1 MFYFF
6 MLFHRSATPNWTD
19 KMSLSVIIPTYNRM
33 ETLERALSSV
43 FEQSLPD
50 SIKSMQVIV
59 VDDGSSDGTNE
70 MVADR
75 FPQAMYLQQ
84 RNSGVSQ
91 ARNVGIQAANG
102 DWIALLD
109 SDDQWLDDKLIKQFK
124 LLEQSALLV
133 CHSEEIWIRNGVRVN
148 QMKKHQKQ
156 GGWIFEKCLPLCA
169 MSPSSIIIHQS
180 VLASVGLFDEALP
193 VCEDY
198 DLWLRITAEFEVAF
212 EASPCINKFG
222 GHEDQLSRQY
232 WGMDRYRVIAL
243 DKILNTDLPPNLANA
258 AIEMITTKL
267 HILLNGAKKHNN
279 TALQQECLVLLDR
292 WKK

>member
-1 MFYFF
+1 
-6 MLFHRSATPNWTD
+6 
-19 KMSLSVIIPTYNRM
+19 MSLSVIIPTYNRM
-33 ETLERALSSV
+33 DTLECALSSV
-43 FEQSLPD
+43 FAQSLPD

-59 VDDGSSDGTNE
+59 VDDGSSDSTSE
-70 MVADR
+70 MVANL
-75 FPQAMYLQQ
+75 FPQAMYLRQE
-84 RNSGVSQ
+84 NSGVSQ
-91 ARNVGIQAANG
+91 ARNLGIQAASG

-124 LLEQSALLV
+124 LLELSGLLV
-133 CHSEEIWIRNGVRVN
+133 SHSEEIWIRNGVRVN

-156 GGWIFEKCLPLCA
+156 GGWIFERCLPLCA
-169 MSPSSIIIHQS
+169 MSPSSNIIHQS
-180 VLASVGLFDEALP
+180 VLASVGLFDEELP

-212 EASPCINKFG
+212 EASPCINKYG

-243 DKILNTDLPPNLANA
+243 DKILNTDLPPKLRNA
-258 AIEMITTKL
+258 ANEMINTKL

-279 TALQQECLVLLDR
+279 TALQKECFVLLDR
-292 WKK
+292 WEK